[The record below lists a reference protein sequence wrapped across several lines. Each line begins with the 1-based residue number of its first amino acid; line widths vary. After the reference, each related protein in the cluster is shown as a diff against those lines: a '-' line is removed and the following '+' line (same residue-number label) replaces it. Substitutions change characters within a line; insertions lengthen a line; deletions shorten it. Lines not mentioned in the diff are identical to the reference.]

1 MVESCRHT
9 IPLTARNMHIIN
21 IMYKINLVK
30 ALTPLRTSLSPVVP
44 NFGSAKQ
51 KAHGTVST
59 SQFEI

>member
-1 MVESCRHT
+1 
-9 IPLTARNMHIIN
+9 
-21 IMYKINLVK
+21 MYKINLVK

-59 SQFEI
+59 SQFEIWIMNKRDANMGKQKGWIH